1 MTERVV
7 QRRLAAI
14 VSADVVAYTRLMER
28 DEVGTHA
35 RLRARF
41 KALIDPKIGEHGGRV
56 VKLMGD
62 GLLAEFPSVVDA
74 VNWAVEV
81 QGKVAELS
89 AAEPHEQRIEYRI
102 GVNLGDVIV
111 DGDDIY
117 GDGVNVAARLQEI
130 AERGGVCISEKVQT
144 EVRGK
149 LNVEFVGGG
158 TQTVKNVRD
167 PLRIW
172 RWSPGQVEAS
182 DAALRPLAGEPIALP
197 DKPSIAVLPF
207 DNMSG
212 DPELE
217 YFADGMAEDI
227 ITALSRMPWFFVIAR
242 NTTFTYKDRAVDVK
256 QVARELGV
264 QYVLE
269 GSVRKGGSRL
279 RITAQL
285 IDAMTGKHVWAERY
299 DREIVDIFAVQD
311 EVTEAIVGAVAP
323 EFLSVEAKRAQRK
336 DPGLL
341 DAWECVMRGRALVWK
356 MGREE
361 VAEAR
366 KLFERAIQLAPSG
379 EFGMSDLAFV
389 HFLEF
394 YYRWSDSPERS
405 SDDMMCVA
413 EKAVAVDDHDA
424 WAHTV
429 LGLVNLFAR
438 RWDEAL
444 PAVERAI
451 DLNPN
456 FAPALGV
463 RGLVLALAG
472 EADEAIESIDN
483 ADRLSPRDSFMAL
496 WIMGRFWANFI
507 DRRYEEAVKTAKKA
521 IRLAPNNPTYR
532 RQLATSYAMMNRI
545 DEAQAALQEYLRL
558 EPNHTIA
565 DSRKIPS
572 KIPEHLERFID
583 GLRKAGLPE

>member
-1 MTERVV
+1 MEPQGP
-7 QRRLAAI
+7 QRKLAAI
-14 VSADVVAYTRLMER
+14 LAADIVGYSRLMRADEEGTLTRL
-28 DEVGTHA
+28 
-35 RLRARF
+35 
-41 KALIDPKIGEHGGRV
+41 KALQKELFAPKVREHRGRI

-62 GLLAEFPSVVDA
+62 GALVEFASAVDA
-74 VNWAVEV
+74 VRCAVAV
-81 QGKVAELS
+81 QEGLAEREDGV
-89 AAEPHEQRIEYRI
+89 AAESALAMRLGI
-102 GVNLGDVIV
+102 NLGDIII
-111 DGDDIY
+111 DSGDIY
-117 GDGVNVAARLQEI
+117 GDGVNVAARLEGL
-130 AERGGVCISEKVQT
+130 AEPGGICLSASVHEQ
-144 EVRGK
+144 VRHK
-149 LNVEFVGGG
+149 LDLGFEDLGE
-158 TQTVKNVRD
+158 QTVKN
-167 PLRIW
+167 I
-172 RWSPGQVEAS
+172 
-182 DAALRPLAGEPIALP
+182 GEPVRVYRVVPDAPTAAPRGEPSLALP

-212 DPELE
+212 DPEQE

-256 QVARELGV
+256 RVARELGV

-299 DREIVDIFAVQD
+299 DREIADIFAVQD

-323 EFLSVEAKRAQRK
+323 EFLSAEAKRAQRK

-394 YYRWSDSPERS
+394 FHRWSGSPERS
-405 SDDMMCVA
+405 SDEMMRVA

-424 WAHTV
+424 WAHTM
-429 LGLVNLFAR
+429 LGLVNLYAR

-451 DLNPN
+451 ELNPN

-463 RGLVLALAG
+463 RGLVLALMG
-472 EADEAIESIDN
+472 EADEAIESFDN
-483 ADRLSPRDSFMAL
+483 ADRLSPRDSFKAF
-496 WIMGRFWANFI
+496 WIIGRVWANFI
-507 DRRYEEAVKTAKKA
+507 DRRYEEAVKTAQQA

-532 RQLATSYAMMNRI
+532 RQLAASYAMMDRI
-545 DEAQAALQEYLRL
+545 DEAQAAIQEYLRL
-558 EPNHTIA
+558 EPNHTVA
-565 DSRKIPS
+565 DSRKVPT
-572 KIPEHLERFID
+572 KIPEHLERFLD